1 MQGKKKHF
9 TFPLPLSSE
18 KQINDYSSRVT
29 LGVYKNFS
37 KPGNITRT
45 RLHVSNITN
54 FIFSSTRKSIKHHRV
69 VNYAMLR
76 LSSLE

>member
-54 FIFSSTRKSIKHHRV
+54 FIFSSTRNKTSPCSELCNV
-69 VNYAMLR
+69 QAFFA
-76 LSSLE
+76 